1 MRTLLM
7 LTAILALSTPVFA
20 ATTPWQDVAPH
31 VRARLIS
38 ADVLNPDGT
47 TLVGLDIDMPDNFK
61 TYWRLPGETGI
72 PTRLD
77 TSGSTNITSAS
88 IVWPYPTAET
98 TNGFLDYVYRGQ
110 TVLPVL
116 LKVGGSSAI
125 LKASV
130 LMGVCSDICVPVKA
144 KFTLPLSFSVPDT
157 ADDIRLGQ
165 ALALAP
171 VPGTGTAPAFG
182 AVTFDAGSQSL
193 NIPLGDRNIDPASII
208 AYTED
213 PTLIFD
219 APQKSPD
226 NGAVILP
233 LRGTAK
239 PGGWQDQ
246 PVQLTFMTPKG
257 SFEIS
262 ERVPSATP

>member
-20 ATTPWQDVAPH
+20 AATPWQDVAPS
-31 VRARLIS
+31 VRVRLIS
-38 ADVLNPDGT
+38 ADVLKSDGT

-72 PTRLD
+72 PTRVD
-77 TSGSTNITSAS
+77 TGGSSNITGAR
-88 IVWPYPTAET
+88 IVWPYPTPET
-98 TNGFLDYVYRGQ
+98 SNGFLDYVYRGQ
-110 TVLPVL
+110 TVLPVV
-116 LKVGGSSAI
+116 LKVEGSSAM

-130 LMGVCSDICVPVKA
+130 LMGVCSDICVPIKA
-144 KFTLPLSFSVPDT
+144 EFTLPLSFSAPDT
-157 ADDIRLGQ
+157 ADNIRLGQ

-171 VPGTGTAPAFG
+171 LPWTGAAPAFG
-182 AVTFDAGSQSL
+182 AVTFDAGASGL
-193 NIPLGDRNIDPASII
+193 NVPLGDPDIDPASII
-208 AYTED
+208 ASTED
-213 PTLIFD
+213 PTLIFA

-226 NGAVILP
+226 NRAVILP
-233 LRGTAK
+233 LRGTVK

-246 PVQLTFMTPKG
+246 PVRLTFMTPKG

-262 ERVPSATP
+262 ERVPLAAP